1 MCFITDYQQLI
12 LITTMFTWHFY
23 AQKALDLR
31 INIHL
36 LTKQR
41 PMPENLTGYIDQFP

>member
-1 MCFITDYQQLI
+1 MNHNHVH
-12 LITTMFTWHFY
+12 MAFY